1 MEIHSF
7 LQINSVI
14 PVLSFQTRE
23 LIIIII
29 YVNMFEEGSVNS
41 SGSSQKIKETN

>member
-1 MEIHSF
+1 MEIHSY

-23 LIIIII
+23 PTIII
-29 YVNMFEEGSVNS
+29 YFNMLAIVP
-41 SGSSQKIKETN
+41 ITPYYPLLL

>member
-29 YVNMFEEGSVNS
+29 YVNMFVIVPITPNYPLS
-41 SGSSQKIKETN
+41 I